1 MLTAPSA
8 GKESSAEARYNLGY
22 IWTISLVAALG
33 GLLFGYDWVVIS
45 GAKMFYEKQF
55 HLTTAVMEGWATSCA
70 LVGCLLGS
78 LMAGGLSDRYGRKKL
93 LILAGILFIITGV
106 GVALAQDMAGLGGF
120 TWFVI
125 FRMAGGVG
133 IGLASNISPVYIAE
147 IAPAEVRGR
156 LVSLNQLTIVIGVL
170 LAQCANWVIGSCGD
184 RADARSLAAASP
196 ASATVSQAE
205 FANAFIAKYGPRI
218 RAEEI
223 SDFMRKHDG
232 RPTDETVLAFLKDN
246 KIKLP
251 ASYADMAHRGLLPWN
266 ETAGWRWMFG
276 AVTIPGLLLFLAM
289 FVVPE
294 SPRWLAKN
302 GRDAQA
308 RDVLSKVGGDAFA
321 QRELSE
327 IQATLVNEIQR
338 VDFGELLAPRMR
350 KILVL
355 GVALAVLQQCCG
367 INCIFYYADKIFAAA
382 GSAPNDILWNVVVMG
397 TVNLGFTLLAIAA
410 VDRVGRKILMLL
422 GSAGLAILFA
432 LLGAAF
438 CGGVTGSPI
447 LALILAAMA
456 CYCCTLAPIT
466 WVILSEIFPNRIRG
480 AAMSVSVFS
489 LWAACFAMAQLFPI
503 ISEKIALWGS
513 FFGFSA
519 ICALGFLYVLI
530 RLPETKGKTLEEI
543 ERELVD

>member
-1 MLTAPSA
+1 
-8 GKESSAEARYNLGY
+8 
-22 IWTISLVAALG
+22 
-33 GLLFGYDWVVIS
+33 
-45 GAKMFYEKQF
+45 
-55 HLTTAVMEGWATSCA
+55 
-70 LVGCLLGS
+70 
-78 LMAGGLSDRYGRKKL
+78 
-93 LILAGILFIITGV
+93 
-106 GVALAQDMAGLGGF
+106 
-120 TWFVI
+120 
-125 FRMAGGVG
+125 
-133 IGLASNISPVYIAE
+133 
-147 IAPAEVRGR
+147 
-156 LVSLNQLTIVIGVL
+156 
-170 LAQCANWVIGSCGD
+170 
-184 RADARSLAAASP
+184 
-196 ASATVSQAE
+196 
-205 FANAFIAKYGPRI
+205 
-218 RAEEI
+218 
-223 SDFMRKHDG
+223 
-232 RPTDETVLAFLKDN
+232 
-246 KIKLP
+246 
-251 ASYADMAHRGLLPWN
+251 
-266 ETAGWRWMFG
+266 MFG

-308 RDVLSKVGGDAFA
+308 RDVLSKVGGAAFA

-327 IQATLVNEIQR
+327 IQATLVNEIQK
-338 VDFGELLAPRMR
+338 VDFRELLEPRMR

-355 GVALAVLQQCCG
+355 GVVLAVLQQCCG

-397 TVNLGFTLLAIAA
+397 TVNLAFTLLAIAA

-489 LWAACFAMAQLFPI
+489 LWAACFAVAQLFPI
-503 ISEKIALWGS
+503 ISEKITLWGS

-519 ICALGFLYVLI
+519 VCALGFFYVLI

-543 ERELVD
+543 EKELVD

>member
-1 MLTAPSA
+1 MQRT
-8 GKESSAEARYNLGY
+8 EHYRMTYV
-22 IWTISLVAALG
+22 WMISLVAALG

-45 GAKMFYEKQF
+45 GAKIFYEKHF
-55 HLTTAVMEGWATSCA
+55 HLTTAVLEGWATSCA
-70 LVGCLLGS
+70 LVGCLVGS
-78 LMAGGLSDRYGRKKL
+78 LMAGGLSDRYGRKYL
-93 LILAGILFIITGV
+93 LILAGLLFVVTGV
-106 GVALAQDMAGLGGF
+106 GVALAQDMARLGGF

-170 LAQCANWVIGSCGD
+170 LAQCANWAVGSYGD
-184 RADARSLAAASP
+184 RVDNRSLAVASP
-196 ASATVSQAE
+196 ASATGSQAE
-205 FANAFIAKYGPRI
+205 FARAFIAKYGPRI
-218 RAEEI
+218 PAEKVAA
-223 SDFMRKHDG
+223 FMEQHDG
-232 RPTDETVLAFLKDN
+232 SPSDAAVLALLKDN

-251 ASYADMAHRGLLPWN
+251 TGYVDLAHRGLVPWN

-308 RDVLSKVGGDAFA
+308 RDVLAKIGGPAFA

-327 IQATLVNEIQR
+327 IRATLVNEVQK
-338 VDFGELLAPRMR
+338 VDFRELLEPRMR

-355 GVALAVLQQCCG
+355 GVILAVLQQWCG

-382 GSAPNDILWNVVVMG
+382 GSEPSDILWNVVVMG
-397 TVNLGFTLLAIAA
+397 TVNLVFTLMAIAA
-410 VDRVGRKILMLL
+410 VDRLGRKILMLA

-438 CGGVTGSPI
+438 FGGVTGSPI

-489 LWAACFAMAQLFPI
+489 LWAACFAAAQLFPI
-503 ISEKIALWGS
+503 ISEKIDLSRS
-513 FFGFSA
+513 FLGFSA
-519 ICALGFLYVLI
+519 ICALGFFYVLV
-530 RLPETKGKTLEEI
+530 RLPETKGKSLEDI
-543 ERELVD
+543 ERQLG